1 MCPAMDRETMH
12 NVERAWGE
20 KPLVIYEGR
29 AGVKAKPIQNTA
41 STGSRTIARTPP
53 TLDPFHTSHAA
64 QATASATM
72 RNAIKSHTK
81 VRWLT
86 REDQGPPYI
95 SKGPK
100 NVGRVPRRERQTA
113 TGIVEIPN
121 PAA

>member
-1 MCPAMDRETMH
+1 MPRDRDQCSDRHARTRRTA
-12 NVERAWGE
+12 RAAPSTHEIG
-20 KPLVIYEGR
+20 
-29 AGVKAKPIQNTA
+29 KAKPIQNTA
-41 STGSRTIARTPP
+41 STGSRAIARTPP
-53 TLDPFHTSHAA
+53 TLDPFHPTHAA
-64 QATASATM
+64 PATASATM